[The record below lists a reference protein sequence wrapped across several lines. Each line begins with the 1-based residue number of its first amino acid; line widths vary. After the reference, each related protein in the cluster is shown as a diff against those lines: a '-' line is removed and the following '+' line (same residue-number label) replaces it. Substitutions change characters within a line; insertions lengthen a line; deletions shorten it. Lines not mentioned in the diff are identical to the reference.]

1 MKFLEPKK
9 ILSFL
14 MIWAFLAGSLTGC
27 GPAIP
32 ASDQVQNTA
41 SYGSDQIEDT
51 PSYGSDAPAADV
63 TEDLVVHFLDIGQ
76 GDCIVLTQGEHAML
90 IDAGEND
97 KGTAVQ
103 SYLNY
108 LGVDTLE
115 YVILTHPDSDHIGG
129 ADVILYKFAC
139 ETILMPD
146 KETDTR
152 TYDDV
157 IQAMKSK
164 GYTAEHPQVGDT
176 YSFGEASFT
185 VLSPSRTY
193 SDNNNNS
200 IVIRLTHGENTFLF
214 TGDAE
219 EEAENEMLEQGLD
232 LSADVLKAGH
242 HGSSTST
249 SDAFLE
255 AVSPSCAVISCGEDN
270 KYGHPH
276 AETMNKFR
284 QAGITV
290 YRTDE
295 QGTITAASDGTSL
308 TWNTSPSDSWLTGEP
323 TGSAAGNGTSDGTS
337 TDNETSDEASA
348 DSKTPAGSAPAGVS
362 DNTVYI
368 LNNHTMKFHLPDCP
382 SAADIAPSNREESA
396 LSREELI
403 GAGYDPCGRCN
414 P

>member
-1 MKFLEPKK
+1 MKKTRLKSIVSIFIIWTL
-9 ILSFL
+9 ILSSL
-14 MIWAFLAGSLTGC
+14 SGCAVGPDAGAAPKAAAYSLETE
-27 GPAIP
+27 P
-32 ASDQVQNTA
+32 
-41 SYGSDQIEDT
+41 
-51 PSYGSDAPAADV
+51 ADV
-63 TEDLVVHFLDIGQ
+63 TEDLTVHFLDIGQ
-76 GDCIVLTQGEHAML
+76 GDCIVLTQGEHAMM
-90 IDAGEND
+90 IDAGDND

-108 LGVDTLE
+108 LGIDTLE
-115 YVILTHPDSDHIGG
+115 YVILTHPDADHIGG
-129 ADVILYKFAC
+129 ADVIIYKFAC
-139 ETILMPD
+139 DTILMPE

-164 GYTAEHPQVGDT
+164 GYTATHPQVGDT

-219 EEAENEMLEQGLD
+219 EEAEADMLKEGLD

-249 SDAFLE
+249 SDDFLA
-255 AVSPSCAVISCGEDN
+255 AVSPSCAVISCEEGN

-284 QAGITV
+284 RSGITV

-295 QGTITAASDGTSL
+295 QGTITATSDGTTL
-308 TWNTSPSDSWLTGEP
+308 TWNTSPSDSWITGEP
-323 TGSAAGNGTSDGTS
+323 TGSGEDIRSRSITY
-337 TDNETSDEASA
+337 
-348 DSKTPAGSAPAGVS
+348 VL
-362 DNTVYI
+362 NT
-368 LNNHTMKFHLPDCP
+368 NTMKFHLPDC
-382 SAADIAPSNREESA
+382 SSVADMAPSNKEESS
-396 LSREELI
+396 LSREELMEE
-403 GAGYDPCGRCN
+403 GYEPCGRCN

>member
-1 MKFLEPKK
+1 MKK
-9 ILSFL
+9 IRLKLMVSIM
-14 MIWAFLAGSLTGC
+14 MIWAMTLGCLSGCAAAPDADAMPEAYSLEAKT
-27 GPAIP
+27 
-32 ASDQVQNTA
+32 
-41 SYGSDQIEDT
+41 
-51 PSYGSDAPAADV
+51 ADV
-63 TEDLVVHFLDIGQ
+63 TEDLTVHFLDIGQ
-76 GDCIVLTQGEHAML
+76 GDSIILTQGEHAML

-108 LGVDTLE
+108 LGIDTLE
-115 YVILTHPDSDHIGG
+115 YVLLTHPDSDHIGG
-129 ADVILYKFAC
+129 ADVVIYKFAC
-139 ETILMPD
+139 QTILMPE
-146 KETDTR
+146 KKTDTR

-164 GYTAEHPQVGDT
+164 GYKAVHPQVGDT

-185 VLSPSRTY
+185 VLSPSKTY

-219 EEAENEMLEQGLD
+219 EEAEADMLAAGMD
-232 LSADVLKAGH
+232 LTADVLKAGH

-249 SDAFLE
+249 SDDFLA
-255 AVSPSCAVISCGEDN
+255 AVSPSCAVISCEEGN

-295 QGTITAASDGTSL
+295 QGTITVTSDGSTL
-308 TWNTSPSDSWLTGEP
+308 TWNTSPSDSWLTGEAS
-323 TGSAAGNGTSDGTS
+323 GSAQSGKVTY
-337 TDNETSDEASA
+337 
-348 DSKTPAGSAPAGVS
+348 VL
-362 DNTVYI
+362 NT
-368 LNNHTMKFHLPDCP
+368 NTMKFHLPDCP
-382 SAADIAPSNREESA
+382 SVEDITPSNKEKS
-396 LSREELI
+396 SRSRDELI
-403 GAGYDPCGRCN
+403 KEGYEPCGRCK